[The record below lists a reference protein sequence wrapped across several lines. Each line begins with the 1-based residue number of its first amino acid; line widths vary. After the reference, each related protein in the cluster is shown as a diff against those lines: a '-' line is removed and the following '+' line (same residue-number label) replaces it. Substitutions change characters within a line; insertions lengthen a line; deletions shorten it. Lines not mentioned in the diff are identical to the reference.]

1 LGLDP
6 DLLRSSAP
14 LTVLPARE
22 TPVRPVPPLPRRLQ
36 VEITGACN
44 LRCRMCLVRYRPR
57 IDKVEGAFPLE
68 RFVALLDEL
77 PDLEQVTLQGLGE
90 PLLHPDLVAMV
101 VAAKHRGIEVGFN
114 TNGTLLTASRA
125 EALVVSG
132 VDWMHVSIDGATAAT
147 FEHIRDGARFD
158 RVVRNLRRLL
168 DTRRRLGSPTPRI
181 QLNTVLMRSN
191 VHELDELVRLAVDI
205 GVDRLWLQALSHDFS
220 DTGEDDLAY
229 VEIRS
234 FAQDE
239 ALWAGNPHDP
249 DHDPPL
255 HEVLA
260 SGRLL
265 ATRLGL
271 ELRLPEDGPP
281 DELTAGHD
289 TGLPCDWPWTS
300 AYITHD
306 GKVQPCCMVMGD
318 DRAVIGDI
326 ADGGFAEVWR
336 SEAYDRFRRQLLSD
350 RPPAVCRGCS
360 LYRHVF

>member
-6 DLLRSSAP
+6 DLLPSP
-14 LTVLPARE
+14 
-22 TPVRPVPPLPRRLQ
+22 TPSRVPPTVRPAPPLPRRLQ

-101 VAAKHRGIEVGFN
+101 AAAKRRGIEVGFN

-125 EALVVSG
+125 DALVASG

-147 FEHIRDGARFD
+147 FEHIREGARFAH
-158 RVVRNLRRLL
+158 VVRNLRRLL
-168 DTRRRLGSPTPRI
+168 ATRHRLSSATPRI
-181 QLNTVLMRSN
+181 QLNTVLMRCN
-191 VHELDELVRLAVDI
+191 VHELADLVRLAADI

-220 DTGEDDLAY
+220 DTDEDDVAY
-229 VEIRS
+229 VEIRR
-234 FAQDE
+234 FARDQ
-239 ALWAGNPHDP
+239 ALWAGDTESS
-249 DHDPPL
+249 DDDPPL
-255 HEVLA
+255 EVLA
-260 SGRLL
+260 AGRRL

-289 TGLPCDWPWTS
+289 TTLPCDWPWTS

-326 ADGGFAEVWR
+326 ADGGLAEVWR
-336 SEAYDRFRRQLLSD
+336 GEAYRRFRHQLLSD

>member
-1 LGLDP
+1 MALEP
-6 DLLRSSAP
+6 DLLLSPAP
-14 LTVLPARE
+14 PTVR
-22 TPVRPVPPLPRRLQ
+22 RIPPLPRRLQ

-101 VAAKHRGIEVGFN
+101 EAAKHRRIEVGFN

-125 EALVVSG
+125 EALVASG

-168 DTRRRLGSPTPRI
+168 DTRHRLGSTTPRI

-191 VHELDELVRLAVDI
+191 VHELADLVRLAADI
-205 GVDRLWLQALSHDFS
+205 DVDRLWLQTLSHDFS
-220 DTGEDDLAY
+220 DTEEDDVAY
-229 VEIRS
+229 VEIRR

-239 ALWAGNPHDP
+239 ALWAGDTDHSGP
-249 DHDPPL
+249 DGPEGDPPL
-255 HEVLA
+255 DEVLA
-260 SGRLL
+260 AARRL

-289 TGLPCDWPWTS
+289 STLPCDWPWTS
-300 AYITHD
+300 AYVTHD

-336 SEAYDRFRRQLLSD
+336 SGAYHRFRQQLLSD